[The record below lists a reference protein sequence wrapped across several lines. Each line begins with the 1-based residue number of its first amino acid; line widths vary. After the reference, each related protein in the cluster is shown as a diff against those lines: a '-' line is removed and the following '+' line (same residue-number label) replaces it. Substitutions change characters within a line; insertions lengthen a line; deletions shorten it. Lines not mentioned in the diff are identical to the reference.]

1 MRFQNVSGLFKTLRG
16 LFKALRGVFKALR
29 GGLKPKFR
37 SFLFQIETKQ
47 RVSSRGAR
55 WKSPEAEWRSPETKW
70 RRLEIECRRSEMK
83 WRRLEAEWRWSDAR
97 CSLNWIPVSTGM
109 TGALLPVSRTPE
121 PLNREPLKL
130 SANAR
135 PVFAKACP
143 FI

>member
-1 MRFQNVSGLFKTLRG
+1 LQLLLKNRNYALSKRFGRFSKRFGTFQNASGS
-16 LFKALRGVFKALR
+16 
-29 GGLKPKFR
+29 LKPKFR

-55 WKSPEAEWRSPETKW
+55 WKSPEAEWRQP
-70 RRLEIECRRSEMK
+70 
-83 WRRLEAEWRWSDAR
+83 DAR

-135 PVFAKACP
+135 PVFAKARP